1 MSTQHKNLIEFIIL
15 KYLVVIYMP
24 SKITMQVL
32 RNSYH
37 PSMQTQSVTPNLNS
51 QRVRM
56 VRSPNEASGG
66 LNNMGMINRVRF
78 AKSGCSSCGGSK

>member
-1 MSTQHKNLIEFIIL
+1 
-15 KYLVVIYMP
+15 MP
-24 SKITMQVL
+24 AKITMQVL

-37 PSMQTQSVTPNLNS
+37 PSMQTQLASQALNAPRA
-51 QRVRM
+51 QI
-56 VRSPNEASGG
+56 VRSANESSGG

>member
-1 MSTQHKNLIEFIIL
+1 
-15 KYLVVIYMP
+15 MP
-24 SKITMQVL
+24 AKITMQVL

-37 PSMQTQSVTPNLNS
+37 PSMQARQVAPTLNS
-51 QRVRM
+51 QRVQM
-56 VRSPNEASGG
+56 VRSPNESSGG